1 MNKHENKKE
10 QEEKEAKVYD
20 ETISKA
26 KHAYKKIDFD
36 KLKEIQRKIA
46 QDVVL
51 KDKVK
56 FDNIKTIGGF
66 SIAYEKE
73 AAVCAAV
80 VFDFK
85 TFEIIDKTIVI
96 TTPAMP
102 YVSGFLSFREGPAIV
117 EAYEKLSLKP
127 DVILIEGHGILHPL
141 KAGLACYVGVS
152 LKVPTIGL
160 AKSLLAGHMKD
171 SKIYIGDIARGEAVR
186 TKEHA
191 KPLFVSAG
199 SNISTN
205 TALQVVQSCIK
216 QPHKLPEPLHIASRL
231 AKAERDKL
239 RTVETALEKGKD
251 PQKAIEESKN
261 KAKPK
266 AEEESEEETEE

>member
-1 MNKHENKKE
+1 MNKQENKHE

-20 ETISKA
+20 KTISEA
-26 KHAYKKIDFD
+26 KHTYKKIDFD

-80 VFDFK
+80 VLDFK
-85 TFEIIDKTIVI
+85 SFDIVDKTYVI

-117 EAYEKLSLKP
+117 EAYEKLTIKP
-127 DVILIEGHGILHPL
+127 DVMLIEGHGILHPL

-160 AKSLLAGHMKD
+160 AKSLLAGHLKEG
-171 SKIYIGDIARGEAVR
+171 KVYIGDIARGEAVR

-191 KPLFVSAG
+191 KPFFVSAG

-205 TALQVVQSCIK
+205 TALQIVQACIK
-216 QPHKLPEPLHIASRL
+216 PPHKLPEPLHVASRM
-231 AKAERDKL
+231 AKAKRDEI
-239 RTVETALEKGKD
+239 RAVESALENGKY
-251 PQKAIEESKN
+251 PLEVKAEKKSKE
-261 KAKPK
+261 KE
-266 AEEESEEETEE
+266 AEEE